1 MASVLLCDPRTPIA
15 RGIEGH
21 RLQTRI
27 ERNIEVMFSVQDLTR
42 FILDAALTD
51 GLRYG
56 FVERTQTPAPAPETE
71 VWVLAPGAPVPW
83 EV

>member
-1 MASVLLCDPRTPIA
+1 MDRAGVGEPKGVECNCA
-15 RGIEGH
+15 NFK
-21 RLQTRI
+21 Q
-27 ERNIEVMFSVQDLTR
+27 VMFSVQDLTR

-56 FVERTQTPAPAPETE
+56 FVERTQTPAPTPETE

>member
-1 MASVLLCDPRTPIA
+1 
-15 RGIEGH
+15 
-21 RLQTRI
+21 
-27 ERNIEVMFSVQDLTR
+27 MFSVQDLTR